1 MPDDLTPEEREECL
15 QEYLDIFKNSSG
27 NMTAEVRLRINLDKL
42 GLDRDEIDYL
52 VRTNRP

>member
-15 QEYLDIFKNSSG
+15 QEYLDVFKNSNG
-27 NMTAEVRLRINLDKL
+27 NMAAEVRFRISLGRL

>member
-15 QEYLDIFKNSSG
+15 QEYLDIFRNSSG
-27 NMTAEVRLRINLDKL
+27 NMTAEVNFRIMLKRLGI
-42 GLDRDEIDYL
+42 DRDEIDYL